1 MNRKKLMI
9 IGAVLIVLCVA
20 VVLLQGRVYEAVIPL
35 SRLGIGITE
44 ADADNMRVEINNGC
58 VELVNR
64 ATGNGNL
71 YLTFKAVKPGRDFFE
86 IFRGE
91 EHVFLNTLIV
101 HPSMVI
107 TFETYFGRS
116 GGTWILPIAVA
127 VFLVLL
133 LWVAVLEY
141 REGMRET
148 LYKYRNVR
156 NLARIIYLVV
166 LTATQLLAMFDTT
179 ALDMVIMKLMNSAA
193 LFSTL
198 SFPVAIL
205 MSVFVTGSNIL
216 LMKKEGRN
224 WRNMLGC
231 FLGVLLCFLTVL
243 PEIISNTFMRAEFA
257 EFHNQRH
264 PLAYIEMGFESMI
277 SVLVAYLECILTAT
291 IVLAIKAARFVPAF
305 DKDYIMIL
313 GCRIRKDGTLTNLL
327 KGRADRAIEF
337 AEMQEKANGKKVIF
351 VPSGGKGSDEVKSEA
366 EAIRDYLVQTGI
378 PEERILVENKSE
390 NTYQNFGFSVKLMK
404 EDPAIAFSTTNY
416 HVFRSGILAAKQGIK
431 AEGIGSRT
439 KSYFWINAFVR
450 EFVATLHYEWKSHT
464 KVLAVMF
471 AVVAVMAYMLYLT
484 NVL

>member
-9 IGAVLIVLCVA
+9 IGAVLIAVCVA
-20 VVLLQGRVYEAVIPL
+20 VVLLQGRVYEAVVPL
-35 SRLGIGITE
+35 SRLGNGITE
-44 ADADNMRVEINNGC
+44 ADADHLRVEVSNGC
-58 VELVNR
+58 VEL
-64 ATGNGNL
+64 AGKTIGNGNI
-71 YLTFKAVKPGRDFFE
+71 YLTFKAVKQGRDFFE
-86 IFRGE
+86 IFLGE
-91 EHVFLNTLIV
+91 EHLFLDSLIV

-107 TFETYFGRS
+107 TWETYFGRS
-116 GGTWILPIAVA
+116 GGTWIMPIAVA

-141 REGMRET
+141 LEGMRET

-166 LTATQLLAMFDTT
+166 LTANQLWALFDIQ
-179 ALDMVIMKLMNSAA
+179 ALDQVVMRLMNSAA
-193 LFSTL
+193 LFSVL
-198 SFPVAIL
+198 SLPVAIL

-243 PEIISNTFMRAEFA
+243 PEIIANMLMKPGFA
-257 EFHNQRH
+257 EFHNLRH
-264 PLAYIEMGFESMI
+264 PFTYIEMGFESMI
-277 SVLVAYLECILTAT
+277 SVLVVYLECILAAT

-337 AEMQEKANGKKVIF
+337 AKMQENANGKKVIF

-390 NTYQNFGFSVKLMK
+390 NT
-404 EDPAIAFSTTNY
+404 
-416 HVFRSGILAAKQGIK
+416 
-431 AEGIGSRT
+431 
-439 KSYFWINAFVR
+439 
-450 EFVATLHYEWKSHT
+450 
-464 KVLAVMF
+464 
-471 AVVAVMAYMLYLT
+471 
-484 NVL
+484 